1 MREFIYFYAPLIY
14 IMKYEKVIS
23 EIKELKIQGS
33 RNVALHA
40 LSILQ
45 DLAKRKGFGKEW
57 EDMANFLQQLRP
69 TQVLTYNLIKYVKE
83 NRNFSA
89 FNEVK
94 NFLEKSYYKIIENGF
109 KILEGNEVI
118 MTHCHSSEELNLLK
132 FAKKMGYDF
141 EVYVTETRPR
151 LQGLKSAK
159 ELANEGIAVK
169 YIVDNAAGYYMKDVD
184 VVMFGIDAIR
194 KEGVWNKIG
203 TYLISIAAKYEKK
216 EVWFIGDIL
225 KVDKR
230 EKPHQEM
237 RNPRE
242 IIGSHRLPKDVE
254 VLNPAFDYTP
264 WELIDGVVT
273 GIGIFNKWE
282 DFEILDLGEII
293 KNY

>member
-1 MREFIYFYAPLIY
+1 
-14 IMKYEKVIS
+14 MKYEKVIN

-45 DLAKRKGFGKEW
+45 DLAKRRGFGKEW

-69 TQVLTYNLIKYVKE
+69 TQVLTYNIVEYVKE
-83 NRNFSA
+83 NRNFNA

-94 NFLEKSYYKIIENGF
+94 KFLEKSYSRIIENGF

-141 EVYVTETRPR
+141 EVYVTETRPK

-216 EVWFIGDIL
+216 EVWFIGDVL

-237 RNPRE
+237 RSPRE
-242 IIGSHRLPKDVE
+242 IIGIHRLPKDVDI
-254 VLNPAFDYTP
+254 LNPAFDYTP

-273 GIGIFNKWE
+273 GIGIFNRWE
-282 DFEILDLGEII
+282 DFEVLNLKDII